1 MIEMRGIFKH
11 YGAVQA
17 LKGASLSIQ
26 AGKITAL
33 LGSNG
38 SGKSTLVK
46 VLAGLVNPNAGSI
59 KLDGREVVI
68 RSGNDAQALG
78 ISTAFQDLSLV
89 GMMTVEDN
97 LLLGNE
103 PKTKT
108 GMIDR
113 EESRRIVADL
123 MARFA
128 IRCSPQDYV
137 QSLPPSTQS
146 MLEIAKA
153 VHRKPRVLL
162 LDEATAALHM
172 DEIEVLFDI
181 LRGLR
186 EQGLSIV
193 FVTHRM
199 HEVFEL
205 CDEAV
210 IMRGGETVK
219 SGPVSEFSLE
229 DLVYYMTG
237 QRMASPQTNSA
248 EQDKAASKGTAVLE
262 VKNLSLPPRV
272 KDISLT
278 AHAGEIIGI
287 GGLEGQGQAAFMRA
301 VLGAQ
306 QKEGGSIRFLGQ
318 EVHYRQPAEAVKA
331 GMGFISGER
340 NREAMF
346 PERTIAENIFA
357 GEAAV
362 GPRFRF
368 LPKKTVRRFSEDA
381 VKTYRIKIGS
391 LKDAASTLSGGNQQ
405 KLVIAR
411 WIAVGPKLLLLD
423 DPTKGVDIH
432 SRHEIHQILRE
443 SAAKGMAV
451 ILSASDTDEL
461 LEIAERIY
469 VFYEGQVSG
478 VLQGENKTQEAMVAL
493 MMGLENDTADNEADS
508 RKEAQA

>member
-17 LKGASLSIQ
+17 LKDASLNIMP
-26 AGKITAL
+26 GKITAL

-59 KLDGREVVI
+59 TLDGQEVFI

-89 GMMTVEDN
+89 PMMTVEDN

-103 PKTKT
+103 PKTAS

-113 EESRRIVADL
+113 LKSREIIREL
-123 MARFA
+123 MERFA
-128 IRCSPQDYV
+128 IPCSPQDYV

-162 LDEATAALHM
+162 LDEATAALHLN
-172 DEIEVLFDI
+172 EIEVLFDI
-181 LRGLR
+181 LRDLR
-186 EQGLSIV
+186 DQGLSIV

-210 IMRGGETVK
+210 IMRGGETVI
-219 SGPVSEFSLE
+219 SGPVSGFTLD

-237 QRMASPQTNSA
+237 QRMAQTVGSA
-248 EQDKAASKGTAVLE
+248 EADVGQDGGVAVLE
-262 VKNLSLPPRV
+262 VENLNLPPRV
-272 KDISLT
+272 RDVSLI
-278 AHAGEIIGI
+278 ARAGEIVGI
-287 GGLEGQGQAAFMRA
+287 GGLEGQGQADFMRA

-306 QKEGGSIRFLGQ
+306 QKAGGVIRFMGE
-318 EVHYRQPAEAVKA
+318 EVNFRQPAEAVKA

-346 PERTIAENIFA
+346 PDRTIAENIFA
-357 GEAAV
+357 GSATL
-362 GPRFRF
+362 GSSFRF
-368 LPKKTVRRFSEDA
+368 LPEKTVRRFSEDA
-381 VKTYRIKIGS
+381 VDTYSIKIGS
-391 LKDAASTLSGGNQQ
+391 LRDAASTLSGGNQQ

-411 WIAVGPKLLLLD
+411 WIAVSPKLLLLD

-432 SRHEIHQILRE
+432 SRQEIHQILRE

-451 ILSASDTDEL
+451 VISASDTDEL
-461 LEIAERIY
+461 LEIAQRVY
-469 VFYEGQVSG
+469 VFYEGKVAG
-478 VLQGENKTQEAMVAL
+478 VLTGDNKTQEGMVSL
-493 MMGLENDTADNEADS
+493 MMGLKNNETKPTTPLA
-508 RKEAQA
+508 KEEQA

>member
-1 MIEMRGIFKH
+1 MIEMRDITKH

-17 LKGASLSIQ
+17 LKGASISIP

-46 VLAGLVNPNAGSI
+46 VLAGLVSPNSGSI
-59 KLDGREVVI
+59 LMDGQPVVI
-68 RSGNDAQALG
+68 RSGNDAQARG
-78 ISTAFQDLSLV
+78 ISTAFQDLSLLP
-89 GMMTVEDN
+89 MMTVSDN

-103 PKTKT
+103 PRTPF
-108 GMIDR
+108 GMVDR
-113 EESRRIVADL
+113 EKSRQIVKDL
-123 MARFA
+123 MDRFK

-137 QSLPPSTQS
+137 QSLPSSTQS

-172 DEIEVLFDI
+172 DEITVLFDI
-181 LRGLR
+181 LRDLR
-186 EQGLSIV
+186 DQGLSIV

-210 IMRGGETVK
+210 ILRGGETVK
-219 SGPVSEFSLE
+219 SGPVTEFTLD

-237 QRMASPQTNSA
+237 QRMAHHAPG
-248 EQDKAASKGTAVLE
+248 QDVSETSRQGQAVLE

-272 KDISLT
+272 KDVSMT

-287 GGLEGQGQAAFMRA
+287 GGLEGQGQSDFMRA
-301 VLGAQ
+301 LLGAK
-306 QKEGGSIRFLGQ
+306 QKAGGSIRFLGE
-318 EVHYRQPAEAVKA
+318 EVAFRQPAQAVKA
-331 GMGFISGER
+331 GMGLISGER

-346 PERTIAENIFA
+346 PDRTIAENIFA
-357 GEAAV
+357 GNAAV

-368 LPKKTVRRFSEDA
+368 LPKKFVRKFSEDA

-391 LKDAASTLSGGNQQ
+391 LKDTASTLSGGNQQ

-432 SRHEIHQILRE
+432 SRLEIHQILRE
-443 SAAKGMAV
+443 SAQKGMAV
-451 ILSASDTDEL
+451 IISASDMDEL
-461 LEIAERIY
+461 LEIAQRVY
-469 VFYEGQVSG
+469 VFYEGRVSG
-478 VLQGENKTQEAMVAL
+478 VLQGDSMTQENLVSL
-493 MMGLENDTADNEADS
+493 MMGIREEKADGLLMKN
-508 RKEAQA
+508 KEAQA